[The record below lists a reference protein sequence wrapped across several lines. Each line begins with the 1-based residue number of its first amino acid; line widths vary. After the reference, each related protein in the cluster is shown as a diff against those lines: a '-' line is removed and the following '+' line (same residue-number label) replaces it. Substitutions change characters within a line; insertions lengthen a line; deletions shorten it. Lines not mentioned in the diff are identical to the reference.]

1 MLELLKRN
9 WWLLALRGVVSVGF
23 GVLALMWPGA
33 TLAVLIA
40 LYGAYA
46 LVDGVFSIASAINQR
61 GTNARTGLLWFEGIF
76 DLIAGVVAWV
86 WPGLTALV
94 LVYVIACWAVI
105 TGVLE
110 IASAIRLRKEMEGEW
125 LLGAAGLA
133 SIAFG
138 VVLAVRPLAG
148 TLAMLWLLGWYA
160 IIFGL
165 FLVGLAISVRVR
177 RPGAHP
183 PHAAHA

>member
-9 WWLLALRGVVSVGF
+9 WWIVALRGVTSVVF
-23 GVLALMWPGA
+23 GLVALFWPGA

-46 LVDGVFSIASAINQR
+46 LVDGVFSIASAVHR
-61 GTNARTGLLWFEGIF
+61 HGTGGSLAPLWLEGIF
-76 DLIAGVVAWV
+76 GLLAGVVAWV
-86 WPGLTALV
+86 WPGLTAIV
-94 LVYVIACWAVI
+94 LVYVIATWAVV
-105 TGVLE
+105 TGAFE
-110 IASAIRLRKEMEGEW
+110 IATAIRLRKEIEGEW

-138 VVLAVRPLAG
+138 LVLAFRPLAG
-148 TLAMLWLLGWYA
+148 TLALLWLLGWYA
-160 IIFGL
+160 IVFGA
-165 FLVGLAISVRVR
+165 FVIGLAISVRLR
-177 RPGAHP
+177 HGAHP